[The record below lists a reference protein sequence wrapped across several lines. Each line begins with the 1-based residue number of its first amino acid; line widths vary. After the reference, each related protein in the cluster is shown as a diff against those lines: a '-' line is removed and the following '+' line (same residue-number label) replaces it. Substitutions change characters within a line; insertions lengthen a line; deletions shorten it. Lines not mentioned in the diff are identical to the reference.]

1 MNTKNNT
8 NVANAVTEL
17 FTALQAEA
25 TATARV
31 MDKFIKAYQTE
42 AEGVCKYLNA
52 LKAKATGKTA
62 SEVYKDTY
70 ARKRKQVQNACKRPE
85 IMAELFGD
93 DADRTTLSIVQVKG
107 KGFTW
112 QVDTIEADVATEK
125 CPEGTETE
133 PTETVPKATIG
144 KDLSM
149 VNSEY
154 LAEFGTT
161 DTIEIEIEATIE
173 MLQETLANLKAQK
186 VA

>member
-1 MNTKNNT
+1 MKTEKNT
-8 NVANAVTEL
+8 NVANAVTAL
-17 FTALQAEA
+17 FRALQNEEN
-25 TATARV
+25 ARNKV
-31 MDKFIKAYQTE
+31 MDTFVTAYQTE
-42 AEGVCKYLNA
+42 AQGVCIKLDE
-52 LKAKATGKTA
+52 LKAKATGKKASQTA
-62 SEVYKDTY
+62 KDLY
-70 ARKRKQVQNACKRPE
+70 QKKRKQVQNACKRDE
-85 IMAELFGD
+85 IMAILFGD

-112 QVDTIEADVATEK
+112 QVDTVEADVATEK

-133 PTETVPKATIG
+133 PTETVPKVTIG